1 MTKDKE
7 VRQYSSEKPEKYTIL
22 QDADILLNIS
32 IMIYFVSFSFQHP
45 VVVSRLEMEIALQ

>member
-32 IMIYFVSFSFQHP
+32 IMIYFVFFSFQHP